1 MNSSDVAFRLFFETA
16 FIVVALASIVWF
28 LDGGSSEEAFRN
40 IAGLFT
46 GSR

>member
-16 FIVVALASIVWF
+16 FIAVGLASIAWF
-28 LDGGSSEEAFRN
+28 LDGGSSEEAFRH

-46 GSR
+46 GDR